1 MQYFLV
7 WTKKS
12 LICIMR
18 LTKVYIQVTSVQNL
32 RNKLLCEDDL
42 SVWFVLFGI
51 FFWEFLMSCSPHCF
65 WIGLLYHHDTCS
77 MIPDIMIYFRSRKNL
92 PLSSLC
98 LGKIAFNPMGA
109 LQTARTCL
117 GANVF
122 CCLLI
127 TNECPCHGEPCVYW
141 FNAGLQW
148 MLWP

>member
-1 MQYFLV
+1 MDKKVSSLHNETYKSV
-7 WTKKS
+7 YKCTKQED
-12 LICIMR
+12 
-18 LTKVYIQVTSVQNL
+18 KVTNFYG
-32 RNKLLCEDDL
+32 DF
-42 SVWFVLFGI
+42 SVWFVFLGL
-51 FFWEFLMSCSPHCF
+51 FFWEFLMSCSPYCF
-65 WIGLLYHHDTCS
+65 RIGLLYHHDTCS

-127 TNECPCHGEPCVYW
+127 TNECLCHGEPCVYW

>member
-12 LICIMR
+12 LPCIMR
-18 LTKVYIQVTSVQNL
+18 LTKAYTSVQNKIKSQTFMQRWSFRMICFPQNFLL
-32 RNKLLCEDDL
+32 RISNVMFSILLR
-42 SVWFVLFGI
+42 
-51 FFWEFLMSCSPHCF
+51 
-65 WIGLLYHHDTCS
+65 IGLLYHHDTCS

-127 TNECPCHGEPCVYW
+127 TNECLCHGEPCVYW